1 MVPQGN
7 GVVAGHPSGAT
18 PLFFDEVRTVKT
30 PYNYIR
36 FARVFPT
43 LKEEDQIKLISLIA
57 SPGKVRN
64 AFKQMKRDKRVARQ
78 LNKCFCD
85 LMMEVLTP

>member
-1 MVPQGN
+1 MSM
-7 GVVAGHPSGAT
+7 H
-18 PLFFDEVRTVKT
+18 T

-36 FARVFPT
+36 FVRVFPT
-43 LKEEDQIKLISLIA
+43 LTEAEQIKFISLIA

-64 AFKQMKRDKRVARQ
+64 AIKQMKSDERVARQ

-85 LMMEVLTP
+85 LIFEVMTP